1 MAELRCTLHD
11 DRHARASRV
20 TCHQLSLS
28 HTLVTKLTPSPIP
41 ILKTFNFS
49 SQLLDRVSFILR
61 PRQKMFDLYSRSLRH
76 HPLVLGVLLDGGA
89 GGAHAPE
96 GDLVHEGLLGG
107 GGGRGGGRAPGA
119 GREDW
124 TRLLLNKDGSTA
136 GGGGGGWWRLCVDGN
151 V

>member
-1 MAELRCTLHD
+1 MAELRCRLHD

-49 SQLLDRVSFILR
+49 SQLLDSVSLILR

-96 GDLVHEGLLGG
+96 GDLVHEGLLGCG
-107 GGGRGGGRAPGA
+107 RDRDRGGCRAPGA
-119 GREDW
+119 G
-124 TRLLLNKDGSTA
+124 
-136 GGGGGGWWRLCVDGN
+136 
-151 V
+151 